1 MKNRKV
7 IVDTQQVLSLVSRY
21 VVTDVQWSVA
31 TKAQKYKIVQF
42 SLITK

>member
-7 IVDTQQVLSLVSRY
+7 TRHATGTESSPRY

-42 SLITK
+42 FTDH